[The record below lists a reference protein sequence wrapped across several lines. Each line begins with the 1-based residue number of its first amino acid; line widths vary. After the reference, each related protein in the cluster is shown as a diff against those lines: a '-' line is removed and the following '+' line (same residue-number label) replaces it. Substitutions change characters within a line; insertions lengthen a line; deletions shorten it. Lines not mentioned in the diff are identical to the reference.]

1 MKTSMSRQIHSDV
14 YTNSRVQGT
23 SIRPKTKGDLG
34 RRPPNR
40 YVFISMQ
47 MGNVEW
53 EERGKR
59 VKKRKGK
66 KKKEKRGETGLS
78 IRFKSLKGGKSDQV
92 NENRRE
98 SISKQSVIIDAT
110 R

>member
-1 MKTSMSRQIHSDV
+1 
-14 YTNSRVQGT
+14 
-23 SIRPKTKGDLG
+23 
-34 RRPPNR
+34 
-40 YVFISMQ
+40 
-47 MGNVEW
+47 MGGEG
-53 EERGKR
+53 EKSKEAEGKE
-59 VKKRKGK
+59 KKR
-66 KKKEKRGETGLS
+66 KKEKRGETGLS